1 MKTTWLKYTW
11 QAILAGVAVFI
22 FYLAMRALY
31 RLTQSVDLQEVLLA
45 LQGIPTL
52 HLVIALLVVA
62 FGYVLLTWYDVIALR
77 QLGKRLPYPS
87 VALTSF
93 TAYAIS
99 HTVGA
104 NLVTATG
111 IRYRHY
117 RQSGLNHHQIAN
129 IVWLVSM
136 AFTFGISTLIGLSL
150 SIHPEIT
157 LQLLSEL
164 DKSLGFFDNVV
175 YIRGLGLTMLALI
188 IGTIIFAGKNGR
200 HVVLK
205 GWRFDLPPAKVLIQ
219 QIFISILDLS
229 TVALV
234 LYLLLPPSEHISYF
248 ATFSAF
254 IQSMAVGILSHVPGG
269 LGVFEV
275 TMIAALPQVDKAQ
288 MLAVLLV
295 FRLMYYIL
303 PFLVAVLLL
312 LAYEIYLYF
321 NPTPQA
327 VLEQSDTINE

>member
-11 QAILAGVAVFI
+11 QAILAAVAVFI

-31 RLTQSVDLQEVLLA
+31 RLTKTVDVQEVLLA
-45 LQGIPTL
+45 LQGIPML
-52 HLVIALLVVA
+52 HLMIALFVVA
-62 FGYVLLTWYDVIALR
+62 FGYVLLTLYDVIALR
-77 QLGKRLPYPS
+77 QLGKKFPYPS

-117 RQSGLNHHQIAN
+117 RKSGLDHSEIAN

-150 SIHPEIT
+150 SLHPEIT
-157 LQLLSEL
+157 LQLLGEL

-175 YIRGLGLTMLALI
+175 YIRGLGLVMLALI
-188 IGTIIFAGKNGR
+188 AGSIIFAGKNGR
-200 HVVLK
+200 HMVLK

-219 QIFISILDLS
+219 QIIISILDLS

-234 LYLLLPPSEHISYF
+234 LYLLLPPSDHISYL

-275 TMIAALPQVDKAQ
+275 TMIAALPNVDKAQ

-295 FRLMYYIL
+295 FRLIYYIL
-303 PFLVAVLLL
+303 PFLVALFLLIG
-312 LAYEIYLYF
+312 YEVYLYAKPNAGANDGSRF
-321 NPTPQA
+321 
-327 VLEQSDTINE
+327 